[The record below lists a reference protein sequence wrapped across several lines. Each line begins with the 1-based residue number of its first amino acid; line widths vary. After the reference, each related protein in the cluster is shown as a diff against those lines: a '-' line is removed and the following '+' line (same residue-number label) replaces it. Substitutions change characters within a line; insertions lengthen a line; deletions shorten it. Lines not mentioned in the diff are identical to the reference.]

1 MPAAEPGIRPPTL
14 VRVDNAAAPADA
26 GRQRPAARGQNFF
39 VEWLECGGTAAH
51 HAIDTTCEA
60 MLLLPS
66 HAAAIEHG
74 GRRTSAPARSV
85 CILPPGSS
93 RLYMAAG
100 ARCAVLTSL
109 APGARTDAANEAA
122 YATLDSRIVPGDRAC
137 AALAG
142 DTVRVLPMDEVSA
155 PADNPRLKFLQ
166 THTLS
171 INWVE
176 YQGPRN
182 RAALSPHAHSNFEQ
196 GSLAL
201 AGNFVHHLRAP
212 WGPDANAWQDDRHE
226 AMGSPSL
233 LVVPV
238 ELIHTS
244 EGVGPGHHL
253 LIDIFCPPRADF
265 IAKGWMANAS
275 DYIAR
280 VP

>member
-1 MPAAEPGIRPPTL
+1 
-14 VRVDNAAAPADA
+14 
-26 GRQRPAARGQNFF
+26 
-39 VEWLECGGTAAH
+39 
-51 HAIDTTCEA
+51 
-60 MLLLPS
+60 
-66 HAAAIEHG
+66 
-74 GRRTSAPARSV
+74 
-85 CILPPGSS
+85 
-93 RLYMAAG
+93 
-100 ARCAVLTSL
+100 
-109 APGARTDAANEAA
+109 
-122 YATLDSRIVPGDRAC
+122 
-137 AALAG
+137 
-142 DTVRVLPMDEVSA
+142 MDEVSA

-166 THTLS
+166 TQTLS

-182 RAALSPHAHSNFEQ
+182 RAALSPHAHSDFEQ

-275 DYIAR
+275 DYIAH